1 MQLKNYFD
9 FNRFLKLLRLELFR
23 SMKGIFIAF
32 EITFGMLFFV
42 GLLLSVI
49 MDESMVSFEHGT
61 GYAFTLIIGGFV
73 LTSLSFNDLSDDLRS
88 YNYLTLP
95 ASSFEKF
102 LCMWLLTSAGW
113 VVLYSFTYYLYTLAA
128 NPIGLMIDGNLK
140 FENFD
145 PLSEFAVST
154 MKYYFVLQG
163 IFLVGAAHFKGYVF
177 PKTVFVLILAAIAVG
192 LLMYLSMA
200 GLLEEG
206 GECLSEVNPL
216 EGTVTYRIWLT
227 AQWAF
232 WWILA
237 PLCWIISYMGLKDRE
252 V

>member
-9 FNRFLKLLRLELFR
+9 INRFLKLLRLELFR
-23 SMKGIFIAF
+23 SLRGIFIAF

-42 GLLLSVI
+42 GLLLSI
-49 MDESMVSFEHGT
+49 ILDDSMVFFEHGT

-73 LTSLSFNDLSDDLRS
+73 LTSLSFNDLSDSLKS
-88 YNYLTLP
+88 YSYLTLP

-102 LCMWLLTSAGW
+102 LCMWLLTSIGW
-113 VVLYSFTYYLYTLAA
+113 VVLYSFTYYIYTLAA
-128 NPIGLMIDGNLK
+128 NPIGLMIDGNMK

-177 PKTVFVLILAAIAVG
+177 PKTVFVLILLAIVAG
-192 LLMYLSMA
+192 FLIYFSMA
-200 GLLEEG
+200 DLLEEG
-206 GECLSEVNPL
+206 EECLSEVSPL
-216 EGTVTYRIWLT
+216 EGTTIYRIWLS

-237 PLCWIISYMGLKDRE
+237 PLSWIIAYMGLKDRE